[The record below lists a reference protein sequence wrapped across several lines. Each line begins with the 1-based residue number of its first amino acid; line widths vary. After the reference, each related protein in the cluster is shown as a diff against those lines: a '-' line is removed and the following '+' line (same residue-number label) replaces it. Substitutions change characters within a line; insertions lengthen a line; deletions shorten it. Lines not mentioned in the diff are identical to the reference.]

1 MTSAAK
7 QQQQTRHK
15 DNEKINKLYI
25 IYYTKYRS
33 YTTHEVWNNY
43 FWVETYFETYD
54 KHKSLARNAV
64 NSAVLKIKNE

>member
-33 YTTHEVWNNY
+33 YTMHEVWKNY
-43 FWVETYFETYD
+43 FWNVWQTQ
-54 KHKSLARNAV
+54 KS
-64 NSAVLKIKNE
+64 STKCS